1 MKTGRLSAFNLY
13 IFLILFAFEILM
25 SFTFLGYV
33 HIYPLSVTF
42 AYIPILI
49 AACLL
54 GPAESTV
61 MGFVFGLAS
70 AYKSSAFYVMPA
82 DRLFS
87 PFLSGN
93 FLGSVMLAIGARTLF
108 GLAAGMY
115 YKAAKQ
121 AKRKDLAIGA
131 VTLISPTVHAFI
143 VIFMMGIFFPNEAK
157 SEFFSP
163 YLVISN
169 AVSSLFCVLIL
180 ELFWKLFNHSFIKKD
195 ENRGQPRKRYSQCGR
210 VQKKN
215 FNYRFHGVY
224 LQHDPCRRRLFFAAH
239 ILHAKNSQCF
249 GLPSH

>member
-1 MKTGRLSAFNLY
+1 MNKMKTGRLSAFNLY

-70 AYKSSAFYVMPA
+70 AYKSSAFYVLPA

-93 FLGSVMLAIGARTLF
+93 FLGSVNACHRCKNLIRIGC
-108 GLAAGMY
+108 G
-115 YKAAKQ
+115 
-121 AKRKDLAIGA
+121 
-131 VTLISPTVHAFI
+131 H
-143 VIFMMGIFFPNEAK
+143 
-157 SEFFSP
+157 
-163 YLVISN
+163 
-169 AVSSLFCVLIL
+169 VL
-180 ELFWKLFNHSFIKKD
+180 
-195 ENRGQPRKRYSQCGR
+195 
-210 VQKKN
+210 
-215 FNYRFHGVY
+215 
-224 LQHDPCRRRLFFAAH
+224 
-239 ILHAKNSQCF
+239 
-249 GLPSH
+249 